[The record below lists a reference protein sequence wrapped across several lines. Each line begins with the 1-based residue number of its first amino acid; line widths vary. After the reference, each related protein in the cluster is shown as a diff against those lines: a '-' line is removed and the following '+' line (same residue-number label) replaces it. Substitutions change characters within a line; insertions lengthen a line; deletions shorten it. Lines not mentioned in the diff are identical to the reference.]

1 MLLWAL
7 AAMVPILL
15 QVWRRRHARR
25 LDWAAMDFLTRAVQQ
40 TARRLR
46 MQHLLLLIIRVM
58 ILILLAVALAEPH
71 LWIDSTHAAAK
82 GRRPRHRVL
91 VLDASYSMGLL
102 YQGVSRFELARQQAL
117 EVVRHSDVGDAFS
130 LVWMGLPNR
139 SIFGRPA
146 RDPDAVAEE
155 IERLECGDG
164 GADLEQ
170 ALQLVVQLVQ
180 QAKEADPRLEVREVL
195 WFTDL
200 RSNTWQPVKTD
211 PVAQRLREL
220 SAQATLVVVD
230 LSAPVG
236 VNLAVSDLRTSA
248 HYVTVGRD
256 ITFQVT
262 VDNLGQE
269 PVVDTPIELLIEGRT
284 VARRTLQSAPRGT
297 QTVEMTYRF
306 TGVGDQRV
314 EVRLPQDSLPADNRR
329 FLVVP
334 VRAAIRACV
343 SAVKTAPPATSRW
356 RYSPIPPGH
365 SRCQRPGSRPRSFA
379 KPISCHTTPCS
390 YATFKVWA
398 RSRRVCCGN
407 TSDAAADWS
416 SCWAHRLKR
425 LPTTACWQTFPRN
438 VGSCR
443 PA

>member
-1 MLLWAL
+1 
-7 AAMVPILL
+7 
-15 QVWRRRHARR
+15 
-25 LDWAAMDFLTRAVQQ
+25 
-40 TARRLR
+40 
-46 MQHLLLLIIRVM
+46 
-58 ILILLAVALAEPH
+58 
-71 LWIDSTHAAAK
+71 
-82 GRRPRHRVL
+82 
-91 VLDASYSMGLL
+91 MG
-102 YQGVSRFELARQQAL
+102 S
-117 EVVRHSDVGDAFS
+117 
-130 LVWMGLPNR
+130 PNR

-146 RDPDAVAEE
+146 FDPDAVAEE
-155 IERLECGDG
+155 IERLKCGDG

-180 QAKEADPRLEVREVL
+180 QAKEAEPRLEVCEVL

-230 LSAPVG
+230 LSAPAG

-248 HYVTVGRD
+248 RYVTVGRD
-256 ITFQVT
+256 ITFQAT

-269 PVVDTPIELLIEGRT
+269 PVVDTPIEWLIEGRT

-297 QTVEMTYRF
+297 QTVELTYRF

-314 EVRLPQDSLPADNRR
+314 EVRLPQDSLPADNQR

-343 SAVKTAPPATSRW
+343 SAVKTAPPATSR
-356 RYSPIPPGH
+356 GV
-365 SRCQRPGSRPRSFA
+365 
-379 KPISCHTTPCS
+379 T
-390 YATFKVWA
+390 A
-398 RSRRVCCGN
+398 RSHPAAAGVSDPDRGLGPPPNRSRAVRRRVLVQCSRSGRGRGEICSGN
-407 TSDAAADWS
+407 TSDAVADWW
-416 SCWAHRLKR
+416 SCWVQRLKR